1 MVEKISTFQQ
11 AIEAV
16 EALELE
22 EQALLVDIISKRL
35 KQQHR
40 DELLK
45 EIAQAET
52 DYAQGNVQQ
61 GSVADL
67 MAELDDSMTVITLSQ
82 ADADK
87 IYNRIEDPPEPNSTL
102 KAAVVKNKT
111 FFCENGF

>member
-1 MVEKISTFQQ
+1 MIEKTSTFQQ

-82 ADADK
+82 SDTDK
-87 IYNRIEDPPEPNSTL
+87 IFNMIKNPPEPNAAL

-111 FFCENGF
+111 FFRDNLF